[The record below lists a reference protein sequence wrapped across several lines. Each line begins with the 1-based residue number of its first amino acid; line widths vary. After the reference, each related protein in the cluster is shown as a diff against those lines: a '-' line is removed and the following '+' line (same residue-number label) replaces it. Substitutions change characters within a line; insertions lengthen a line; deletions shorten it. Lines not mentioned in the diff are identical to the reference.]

1 MDSSDWLMFLLWISM
16 RCVTCPNGAV
26 DVVSTRDS
34 RTDSHNQPADVGR
47 RKQGTWWGGG
57 RGYLQVFTGLIVKA
71 SLRIRSVS
79 CLRYSNTHQQLPATR
94 GVSKYISPF
103 LTRSTHRVSV
113 NEPST
118 CGTDNAAIARRRR
131 SLSLV
136 AVDYQSLLTKNVT
149 MGRTAPYH
157 SVWGKSFRQV
167 HTENSWKPGAS
178 DSRALIMTSGEAGQ
192 RRERNRQNNA
202 VFAIAAVYILL

>member
-1 MDSSDWLMFLLWISM
+1 MKGWTLDTSKKHRHRCRCRCRSLPRLRSYRLDHQSLIKDKKRLLSSLFKY
-16 RCVTCPNGAV
+16 P
-26 DVVSTRDS
+26 
-34 RTDSHNQPADVGR
+34 PAAAGHA
-47 RKQGTWWGGG
+47 G
-57 RGYLQVFTGLIVKA
+57 
-71 SLRIRSVS
+71 
-79 CLRYSNTHQQLPATR
+79 

-103 LTRSTHRVSV
+103 LTRSTRRVSV
-113 NEPST
+113 KEPST

-157 SVWGKSFRQV
+157 SVWDKSFRQV

-178 DSRALIMTSGEAGQ
+178 DSRALIMTSGGAGQ
-192 RRERNRQNNA
+192 RREQNRQNNA
-202 VFAIAAVYILL
+202 VFTIAAVVTAVTRRGRTVAARKLGFLSSFKPGADVGL